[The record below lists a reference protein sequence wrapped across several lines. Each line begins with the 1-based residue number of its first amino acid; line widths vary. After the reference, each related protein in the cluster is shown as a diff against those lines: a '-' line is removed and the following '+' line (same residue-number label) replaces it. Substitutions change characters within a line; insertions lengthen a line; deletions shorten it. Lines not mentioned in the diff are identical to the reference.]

1 MMGDYKIMTMNASA
15 RFVPV
20 VGDLVRHVPQIGH
33 YVKAKHAEY
42 LCAMSVIV
50 IHLLPI

>member
-1 MMGDYKIMTMNASA
+1 MMGDYKTMNASA

-20 VGDLVRHVPQIGH
+20 VGDSVRHVPQIGH

-50 IHLLPI
+50 IFTFTTYS